1 MYKTLNPIYNNHI
14 VVERKGTSKSSL
26 GQAKMTNAP
35 RGKRNSLPSGLYFT
49 TVDILRKYEIST
61 REVEITLSVLKKNM
75 DLFVIMRL
83 IRLALVI
90 LKKSAYCS
98 WCWTRMEKVVTDRSS
113 SFVPQK
119 TTFVPKKDLSKW
131 RRSKTILC

>member
-1 MYKTLNPIYNNHI
+1 MLLEVRGI
-14 VVERKGTSKSSL
+14 VFLV
-26 GQAKMTNAP
+26 
-35 RGKRNSLPSGLYFT
+35 
-49 TVDILRKYEIST
+49 VCILRKYEISN
-61 REVEITLSVLKKNM
+61 REVEITLIRTMLKKNM

-90 LKKSAYCS
+90 LKKGTYCS

-113 SFVPQK
+113 SFAPQK
-119 TTFVPKKDLSKW
+119 TTFVPKKHLSKW

>member
-1 MYKTLNPIYNNHI
+1 MSAKA
-14 VVERKGTSKSSL
+14 KSKSSL
-26 GQAKMTNAP
+26 GQTKMTNAP
-35 RGKRNSLPSGLYFT
+35 RGKRNSLPSGLYFAM
-49 TVDILRKYEIST
+49 VDILRKYEIST
-61 REVEITLSVLKKNM
+61 REVEITLIRTMLKKNM

-90 LKKSAYCS
+90 LKEGAYCS

-113 SFVPQK
+113 SFAPQK